1 MPLSP
6 LDRDEAMINNQP
18 TVPGPARAECHPQFS
33 TVPKINTSPDQDAE
47 YRSPYDEI
55 RDSIG
60 REIEVALASQPA
72 IQRDADKETH

>member
-1 MPLSP
+1 M
-6 LDRDEAMINNQP
+6 A
-18 TVPGPARAECHPQFS
+18 GHS
-33 TVPKINTSPDQDAE
+33 TIPELENADWIREELGKIVEKHVANPSPDQDAE

-60 REIEVALASQPA
+60 REIGVALASQPA